1 MKRTLIA
8 AGLVLASGTAFAGE
22 GFPQPS
28 FNDGSNVAPQRVT
41 SNRVQDNQFPKFNG
55 AALGGPTGPA
65 TVLLQSE
72 RAPTGVSLSTW
83 VAPSFNS

>member
-8 AGLVLASGTAFAGE
+8 AGLVLASGSALADQ

-28 FNDGSNVAPQRVT
+28 FDDGSNVEAQRVT
-41 SNRVQDNQFPKFNG
+41 GSRTVQNDFPKFG
-55 AALGGPTGPA
+55 GGSLGGPTGPA

-72 RAPTGVSLSTW
+72 QPEALRQAL
-83 VAPSFNS
+83 VAPSFSG

>member
-8 AGLVLASGTAFAGE
+8 AGLVLASGSALADQ

-28 FNDGSNVAPQRVT
+28 FNDGSNVEAQVVT
-41 SNRVQDNQFPKFNG
+41 SNRTVHNEFPKSG
-55 AALGGPTGPA
+55 SALGGPTGPA

-72 RAPTGVSLSTW
+72 LASRIDWAGFAPV
-83 VAPSFNS
+83 PSFNG

>member
-1 MKRTLIA
+1 MKRTLLA
-8 AGLVLASGTAFAGE
+8 AGLVIASGTAFAGE

-28 FNDGSNVAPQRVT
+28 FNDGSNVAPQLVT
-41 SNRVQDNQFPKFNG
+41 SSRAQDNRFPQFNG

-72 RAPTGVSLSTW
+72 RGTPASNFSTW
-83 VAPSFNS
+83 IAPSFSG